1 MASYSNEKGFPTNKL
16 AHELTNI
23 DDDEEYTYEE
33 QRAIVHRVDR
43 RLVVIAGLG
52 YCISLM
58 DRSNVSTASIAGMNE
73 DLKMTEGYRYGI
85 GFTKTW
91 KHVLIARSFMGAFE
105 SGYFPGVVYLLSCWY
120 SRYDMHKRFSL
131 FYSIGLF
138 SQAIANIL
146 AYGLTYMDGIENLE
160 GWRWIFIIEGVITL
174 AIGFLAFVMLVDFP
188 DKAHRSWKFLS
199 ERECAFVIRR
209 VNRDRGDAEP
219 EDFSVKNFLRHA
231 ADIRLWGYGLIF
243 CCLMTVTYAIGYFLP
258 LILRNG
264 MGFSVGESQY
274 LSAPP
279 YVWACI
285 LMIVEGWLGDK
296 YRLRGPILIVN
307 ALMQLV
313 GISLMG
319 LAKGN
324 GVRYFGVFLVTGG
337 VNASAPTALA
347 YQAGNIRGQWKRA
360 FSSAM
365 MIGMGGIGGIAGSL
379 VFRSQ
384 DAPAYYPGIYAN
396 LVASALIILLVL
408 ALSVCF
414 VFANRK
420 ARRGSTLLEGSAE
433 FRYTL

>member
-1 MASYSNEKGFPTNKL
+1 
-16 AHELTNI
+16 
-23 DDDEEYTYEE
+23 
-33 QRAIVHRVDR
+33 
-43 RLVVIAGLG
+43 
-52 YCISLM
+52 
-58 DRSNVSTASIAGMNE
+58 
-73 DLKMTEGYRYGI
+73 
-85 GFTKTW
+85 
-91 KHVLIARSFMGAFE
+91 
-105 SGYFPGVVYLLSCWY
+105 
-120 SRYDMHKRFSL
+120 
-131 FYSIGLF
+131 
-138 SQAIANIL
+138 
-146 AYGLTYMDGIENLE
+146 
-160 GWRWIFIIEGVITL
+160 
-174 AIGFLAFVMLVDFP
+174 
-188 DKAHRSWKFLS
+188 
-199 ERECAFVIRR
+199 
-209 VNRDRGDAEP
+209 
-219 EDFSVKNFLRHA
+219 
-231 ADIRLWGYGLIF
+231 
-243 CCLMTVTYAIGYFLP
+243 MTVTYAIGYFLP

-384 DAPAYYPGIYAN
+384 DTPEYYPGIYAN
-396 LVASALIILLVL
+396 LV
-408 ALSVCF
+408 
-414 VFANRK
+414 
-420 ARRGSTLLEGSAE
+420 
-433 FRYTL
+433 